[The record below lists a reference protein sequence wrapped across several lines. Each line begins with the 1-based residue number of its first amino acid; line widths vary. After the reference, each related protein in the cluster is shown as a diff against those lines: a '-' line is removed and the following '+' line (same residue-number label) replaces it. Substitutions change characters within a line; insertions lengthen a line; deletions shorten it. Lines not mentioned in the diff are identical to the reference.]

1 MDYTIYV
8 ADVETTGLD
17 SRKNDVIELSLV
29 RLKDG
34 VQKTWCLK
42 PLMVE
47 NIDPVS
53 LKINGHKLED
63 ITHQTKFGR
72 ETYLDPKKVI
82 IEIENWVME
91 DDTPTSNRILCGQNI
106 GFDKD
111 MIAQLWFKCDSPE
124 TMPFSDRRALDTMQI
139 EFFLDL
145 CKGTIAEGYSLKN
158 LTKKY
163 GVKNEKAHSAAADTL
178 ATKEVFEK
186 QLEFFTKILNG
197 K

>member
-1 MDYTIYV
+1 MDYMIYV

-17 SRKNDVIELSLV
+17 SRLNDVIELSLI
-29 RLKDG
+29 RLNDG

-42 PLMVE
+42 PFNLQA
-47 NIDPVS
+47 IDAVA

-63 ITHQTKFGR
+63 ITHQTKLGR
-72 ETYLDPKKVI
+72 DTYLDPSKVI
-82 IEIENWVME
+82 VEIENWVME
-91 DDTPTSNRILCGQNI
+91 DDTTTSNRILCGQNI
-106 GFDKD
+106 SFDKD
-111 MIAQLWFKCDSPE
+111 MLTQLWTKCGSPE
-124 TMPFSDRRALDTMQI
+124 TMPFSDRRAIDTMQI

-145 CKGTIAEGYSLKN
+145 CQNSVAKGYNLNA

-186 QLEFFTKILNG
+186 QLEFFKKILS

>member
-1 MDYTIYV
+1 MDYAIYV

-17 SRKNDVIELSLV
+17 AHINDVIELSLI
-29 RLKDG
+29 RLTDG

-42 PLMVE
+42 PTNVSA
-47 NIDPVS
+47 IDPIS

-72 ETYLDPKKVI
+72 DTYLDPKSVI
-82 IEIENWVME
+82 IEVENWVMQ
-91 DDTPTSNRILCGQNI
+91 DDAPTKNRILCGQNI
-106 GFDKD
+106 AFDKA
-111 MIAQLWFKCDSPE
+111 MLEQLWYKCGSRD
-124 TMPFSDRRALDTMQI
+124 TMPFSDRRSLDTMQI

-145 CKGTIAEGYSLKN
+145 CKNTVADGYSLKN
-158 LTKKY
+158 LVKKY

-186 QLEFFTKILNG
+186 QLEFFTKILN